1 MLNKPPAGLFIA
13 GTDTE
18 VGKTYVATLIIKS
31 LVAAGHK
38 VGVYKPVSSDCI
50 SDGNQ
55 LVAEDALA
63 LWDAAGRPGRMEDV
77 CPQRFRAPLAPH
89 LSAMSEGKRI
99 DTELLRSGISAWA
112 DCCDIV
118 VVEGSGGLMS
128 PVSDDEYTAD
138 LVFDF
143 GYPMVLVTPNV
154 LGAINQ
160 TLQTLI
166 TASCFRDGIDIA
178 GIVLNDAQIFEG
190 DISIDSNHQE
200 IAKRTEIP
208 VLERVKYEQPEIEQ
222 INWFELAQ
230 SQAVL

>member
-1 MLNKPPAGLFIA
+1 MLNKPPAGLFIT

-18 VGKTYVATLIIKS
+18 VGKTYVASLIVKS
-31 LVAAGHK
+31 LVEAGHK
-38 VGVYKPVSSDCI
+38 VGVYKPVASDCV

-63 LWDAAGRPGRMEDV
+63 LWDAAGRVGNIEDV

-89 LSAMSEGKRI
+89 LSAKSEGRQI
-99 DTELLRSGISAWA
+99 DAERLRTGIHAWT
-112 DCCDIV
+112 DKCDIV
-118 VVEGSGGLMS
+118 VIEGSGGLMS
-128 PVSDDEYTAD
+128 PVTDDEYTAD

-160 TLQTLI
+160 TLQCLI
-166 TASCFRDGIDIA
+166 TASVFRDGIDLA

-190 DISIDSNHQE
+190 DISIDSNHEE

-208 VLERVKYEQPEIEQ
+208 VLTRVKYEQQEIEK

-230 SQAVL
+230 SQPV

>member
-1 MLNKPPAGLFIA
+1 MLKKPPAGLFIT

-18 VGKTYVATLIIKS
+18 VGKTYVASLIVKS

-55 LVAEDALA
+55 LIAEDALA
-63 LWDAAGRPGRMEDV
+63 LWDVAGRPGNIDDV
-77 CPQRFRAPLAPH
+77 CPQKFRAPLAPH
-89 LSAMSEGKRI
+89 LSAKSEGRQI
-99 DTELLRSGISAWA
+99 DEDLLRTGISVWA
-112 DCCDIV
+112 DRCDIV
-118 VVEGSGGLMS
+118 VIEGSGGLMS

-138 LVFDF
+138 LVFDL

-160 TLQTLI
+160 TLMTLI
-166 TASCFRDGIDIA
+166 TASCFRDGIDVA

-208 VLERVKYEQPEIEQ
+208 VLTRVKYEQTDIEQ
-222 INWFELAQ
+222 VDWFELAQ
-230 SQAVL
+230 SQPV